1 MLRFQIRS
9 SSIDNKYRFGVKAG
23 MDIIGH
29 PDRGLIFVVSLG
41 LNNAIAQDIQV
52 FPAATMPISLLE
64 QDNLYFTLGHN
75 L

>member
-1 MLRFQIRS
+1 
-9 SSIDNKYRFGVKAG
+9 